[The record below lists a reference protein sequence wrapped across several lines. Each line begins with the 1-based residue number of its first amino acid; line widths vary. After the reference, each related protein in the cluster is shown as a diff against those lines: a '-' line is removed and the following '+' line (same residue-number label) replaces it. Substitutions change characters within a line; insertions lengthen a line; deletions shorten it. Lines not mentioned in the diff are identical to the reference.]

1 MNQDLGTDTYGNR
14 VHLTNRP
21 PMDGVKL
28 APVEPGIKNPWNNVK
43 SSMKGMGK
51 DSDKTVSHKWKKEG
65 SDYMIEFRKT
75 R

>member
-1 MNQDLGTDTYGNR
+1 MEGAWLAK
-14 VHLTNRP
+14 
-21 PMDGVKL
+21 VK
-28 APVEPGIKNPWNNVK
+28 PNIKNPRNNVEE
-43 SSMKGMGK
+43 SMEGMGK